1 MADKKQAEP
10 KQVIKASEGFVRMSD
25 ALEVIEVSARSS
37 KGDYSPKKEKAKKD
51 EE

>member
-25 ALEVIEVSARSS
+25 ALEVIEVAAQGND
-37 KGDYSPKKEKAKKD
+37 GDYSPRKKEEKQEK
-51 EE
+51 